1 MKVKHMLKTLMDLNP
16 EEEIVCIWYDK
27 SYIEASMDS
36 EEGIPTAVWEQ
47 AVPAADSHLDGECDL
62 IVEEIE
68 RQVEFYSREKTLAT
82 RA

>member
-1 MKVKHMLKTLMDLNP
+1 MKVKHMLKTLMELNP

-27 SYIEASMDS
+27 SYIEASRDK
-36 EEGIPTAVWEQ
+36 GIPKAVWEK
-47 AVPAADSHLDGECDL
+47 AVPAADSHLDSECDL

-68 RQVEFYSREKTLAT
+68 RQVEFYSRQKTLAT

>member
-27 SYIEASMDS
+27 SYIEASRDK
-36 EEGIPTAVWEQ
+36 GIPKAVWDK
-47 AVPAADSHLDGECDL
+47 AVPAAESNSDSECDL

-68 RQVEFYSREKTLAT
+68 RQVEFYSRKKTSTT